1 MSAGNIGAS
10 LLDTGVIP
18 IRHCFD
24 KFGSAGEAARFGNF
38 LITCVFI
45 PPLQITLYRTGEQF
59 IFLQDHCYRIPQHFY
74 IVVFYVHPAHAHRTG
89 GNIVQAGN
97 ELHKGGFGR
106 TRAADN
112 PHRFSR
118 PDNKVRIVDYFF
130 IGIRSIHKI
139 GIGKA
144 YLTVFYLH
152 HRMLR
157 IGDVRLLIQNF
168 CNAVC
173 GRTGNGN
180 HHKDHRKHHQAHHN
194 LRGIRKQRHQ
204 RSGS

>member
-1 MSAGNIGAS
+1 M
-10 LLDTGVIP
+10 
-18 IRHCFD
+18 
-24 KFGSAGEAARFGNF
+24 
-38 LITCVFI
+38 FI
-45 PPLQITLYRTGEQF
+45 PPLQITLYRTGKQF
-59 IFLQDHCYRIPQHFY
+59 IFLQDHCYRIPQRFY
-74 IVVFYVHPAHAHRTG
+74 IVVFYVYTAHADRTG
-89 GNIVQAGN
+89 DNIVQAGN

-144 YLTVFYLH
+144 YLSVFYLH
-152 HRMLR
+152 HGMLR

-173 GRTGNGN
+173 
-180 HHKDHRKHHQAHHN
+180 
-194 LRGIRKQRHQ
+194 
-204 RSGS
+204 